1 MTKRTKLSEF
11 KHFNKLANEWWSESG
26 KYKILHKIKPIRIK
40 YILSYIG
47 TKNIKNLEVLDL
59 GCGGGL
65 VCEPLAKLGC
75 KVTGIDFVENNIK
88 AAKLHASQ
96 NNLIINYYTQDID
109 DLSLKKKYDLI
120 ILFEVLEHINN
131 WNKTL
136 LKIKKFLKKEGLII
150 LSTINRNIVSNILA
164 IKFAENILKWV
175 PKNTHDYKKLITP
188 EELEKFLIKENFSIL
203 DFSGLV
209 YNPLNDEWR
218 LSKNIKL
225 VNYFCTARL
234 N

>member
-11 KHFNKLANEWWSESG
+11 NHFNKLSNEWWSETG

-40 YILSYIG
+40 YILNQIG
-47 TKNIKNLEVLDL
+47 SKNIKKLEILDL

-65 VCEPLAKLGC
+65 ICESLAKLGC
-75 KVTGIDFVENNIK
+75 NVTGIDFVENNIK

-96 NNLIINYYTQDID
+96 NNLKINYYTQDID
-109 DLSLKKKYDLI
+109 NLSLKKKYDLI

-131 WNKTL
+131 WDKQL
-136 LKIKKFLKKEGLII
+136 LKIKKFLKKGGLII
-150 LSTINRNIVSNILA
+150 LSTINRNIVSKVLA

-175 PKNTHDYKKLITP
+175 PKNTHDYNKLITP
-188 EELEKFLIKENFSIL
+188 QELEKALIKENFSIL

-209 YNPLNDEWR
+209 FNPFDREWR
-218 LSKNIKL
+218 LSKDIKL

>member
-40 YILSYIG
+40 YILNHVSS
-47 TKNIKNLEVLDL
+47 KNTKNLEILDL

-65 VCEPLAKLGC
+65 VCEPLAKLGF

-88 AAKLHASQ
+88 VAKLHASQ
-96 NNLIINYYTQDID
+96 NNLKINYFTQDID
-109 DLSLKKKYDLI
+109 NLSLKKKYDLI
-120 ILFEVLEHINN
+120 ILFEVLEHIDN
-131 WNKTL
+131 WDKTL
-136 LKIKKFLKKEGLII
+136 LKIKKFLKKGGLII

-188 EELEKFLIKENFSIL
+188 EELEKVLIKGNFSIL

-209 YNPLNDEWR
+209 FNPLDRKWR
-218 LSKNIKL
+218 LSKEIKL